1 MSTLLERIKPLRLY
15 KTKLRYPI
23 LNPNNNTTGS
33 IVFILANS
41 VANTIDFLKTNNI
54 LINTNNSFKSYYT
67 EKDFQFIIDEA
78 TTRFEDGESKLHS
91 IIEST
96 QGEADP
102 YMNDM
107 YMVINHEND
116 LSTKLYYPDMVEE
129 LIFNEDFKITQNY
142 PMIFRRLLYEKRI
155 RNQKELFAI
164 YKQVKSELKF
174 IKFTYASLK
183 QYKNKNLIL
192 DWSYYTNLFNDNNN
206 FKLDKGIDLFHHLMT
221 KFIDDKRLSEYKRRT
236 VIIPVQY
243 WEKEGVNIFD
253 FKENINPLSMIAR
266 LIKKRNNLT
275 EYWENTDFLFMSKNM
290 YFKTDFT
297 NFSLKEL
304 YKFIILTNKLLKDD
318 IEEAEDAPNV
328 EEETVVEKE
337 KQQDETGTKKS
348 TSTVSN
354 KKPKEEKYEEPE
366 KVPAENP
373 DEDWIKSVILDLQEE
388 PTTKINEARKQ
399 RMEELDKKYD
409 ETEIDGKKVKT
420 ILSNYYS
427 KPRVLKKE
435 SIPVDSINEEWK
447 EIKSLDFNKAYD
459 IDEDIVAILKSFR
472 FKSRPLSVVSMT
484 KEDTSTFEDYVFTL
498 KVTFEDINGTRSNIA
513 IDIPKFINNRLMK
526 LRGNTKNI
534 NGTIML
540 LPIIKTDEDTAQ
552 IVTSYRKIFISRV
565 NPSNGSKSTKGVSK
579 LTKALSK
586 INNIEGCKVKV
597 FEGDNS
603 FICAKYDLPIEYRD
617 LAGLYSRI
625 SLDDGS
631 YVLFDYDKAQQLPV
645 DSKYNP
651 KIHIIYGYDA
661 KTKKAVYS
669 IKDNMSYTIG
679 NFIADKDKKFGELY
693 AISKP
698 SDKLSYSEASIMST
712 KIPVIVVMAF
722 SEGLQKSMDKA
733 KIKYKFS
740 ESRPKIT
747 DTESYIRFKDGYLI
761 YNDEKPE
768 DSLLMS
774 GLSKCDLSQ
783 YSIKDINN
791 KSTWLD
797 MLDLFGG
804 RIKADGLDNFYDCE
818 FDPMSIDICKKYD
831 LPYDYI
837 EALAYASSLLAST
850 NYNRHSD
857 ISGNRIRTNEIVA
870 GYLYQELCKSYG
882 DYANKSKRT
891 GKGVK
896 FTIKQSAVID
906 ALMSDPGF
914 ADFSVNNA
922 ILEAESM
929 NTMSF
934 KGLSGMNSDRAYT
947 LDKRIYND
955 SMLGVLSMSTG
966 FANTSGISR
975 QTTINSNIN
984 DTRGILG
991 TTDKKDLTTLKTL
1004 SIYEALAPYAT
1015 THDDPIRTAMGFTQ
1029 TKSHQ
1034 MRVKSSDPNL
1044 ITYGMDEALPYFT
1057 SNIFSY
1063 KFDGVKG
1070 KVLDVTDD
1078 FVIYEKIDENNK
1090 KTHHM
1095 INIKDTVE
1103 KNSDGGFYVTVKL
1116 KPTVKKG
1123 DILKPNQI
1131 MAYDP
1136 TSYSKALAT
1145 DKKSNAI
1152 SYNIGTLSKVAIM
1165 CTDEAYEDSSI
1176 ITDRLV
1182 DALTSFYC
1190 VEKNFGIKANA
1201 NVFDMVK
1208 VGQPVEEGQPLIVFQ
1223 NAFDDQD
1230 ANILLKNL
1238 TDDETELLNDFGRI
1252 QIRSKITGIIQDIK
1266 IYRTCDI
1273 DELSPSLKKIV
1284 TNYESNIKLRKKY
1297 LLNNGVDELEIN
1309 NVLDPTQKSE
1319 QVGKLKNLDN
1329 GVMFCFYIRCADK
1342 MGVGDKL
1349 VYNTAIKGVV
1359 KYLVPKGKEPFSD
1372 YRKNEEVDALLT
1384 SASVNA
1390 RMTPS
1395 VITCGALNKLIV
1407 ELTRQCKDILG
1418 IKWDYLTNKD
1428 NL

>member
-23 LNPNNNTTGS
+23 LNPSNNTTGS
-33 IVFILANS
+33 VVFILANS
-41 VANTIDFLKTNNI
+41 VANTIDFLKTNTV

-67 EKDFQFIIDEA
+67 EKDFQFIIDETA
-78 TTRFEDGESKLHS
+78 TRFQDGESKLHS
-91 IIEST
+91 IIESA
-96 QGEADP
+96 QGETDP
-102 YMNDM
+102 YINDM

-116 LSTKLYYPDMVEE
+116 LSTKLYYPDMVEK
-129 LIFNEDFKITQNY
+129 LIFDEDFKLTQNY
-142 PMIFRRLLYEKRI
+142 PMIFRRMLYQKRI
-155 RNQKELFAI
+155 RNQKDLFVI

-174 IKFTYASLK
+174 IKFAYPSLK
-183 QYKNKNLIL
+183 QYKDKNLIV
-192 DWSYYTNLFNDNNN
+192 DWSYYTNLFIDNNDY
-206 FKLDKGIDLFHHLMT
+206 KLDKGVDLFHHLMT
-221 KFIDDKRLSEYKRRT
+221 RFIDDKRLSNYKRRT
-236 VIIPVQY
+236 VIIPVNY

-275 EYWENTDFLFMSKNM
+275 DYWENTEFLFMSKHL
-290 YFKTDFT
+290 YFKTDFN

-304 YKFIILTNKLLKDD
+304 YRFIILTNKLLQDKV
-318 IEEAEDAPNV
+318 EEAEDAPEV
-328 EEETVVEKE
+328 EEAVTVEKE
-337 KQQDETGTKKS
+337 KEQTVTTSTTKS
-348 TSTVSN
+348 TS
-354 KKPKEEKYEEPE
+354 KQQPKEEKYEEPE

-373 DEDWIKSVILDLQEE
+373 DEDWIKSVVLDLQEE
-388 PTTKINEARKQ
+388 PVTKINEARRI
-399 RMEELDKKYD
+399 RMEELDKKYED
-409 ETEIDGKKVKT
+409 TEISGKKVKT

-427 KPRVLKKE
+427 KPRTLKKE
-435 SIPVDSINEEWK
+435 SIPIDSINEEWK
-447 EIKSLDFNKAYD
+447 EIKSLDFNKSYD
-459 IDEDIVAILKSFR
+459 IDEDIVAVFKSFR
-472 FKSRPLSVVSMT
+472 FKSRPLSIVSME
-484 KEDTSTFEDYVFTL
+484 KIDTSTFEDYIFTI

-513 IDIPKFINNRLMK
+513 IDVPKFINNRLMK
-526 LRGNTKNI
+526 LRGNTKTI
-534 NGTIML
+534 NGTIRL
-540 LPIIKTDEDTAQ
+540 LPIIKTDENTAQ
-552 IVTSYRKIFISRV
+552 IVTSYRKIFISRI

-586 INNIEGCKVKV
+586 INTVEGCKVIV

-625 SLDDGS
+625 TMNDGS
-631 YVLFDYDKAQQLPV
+631 YVLFDYDKAQQLPI
-645 DSKYNP
+645 DNKYNSNL
-651 KIHIIYGYDA
+651 HIIFGYDA
-661 KTKKAVYS
+661 KTKKAVYCE
-669 IKDNMSYTIG
+669 KNNLSYSIG
-679 NFIADKDKKFGELY
+679 NFISDRDKVFGELY
-693 AISKP
+693 ALSKP

-712 KIPVIVVMAF
+712 RIPVIVVMAF
-722 SEGLQKSMDKA
+722 SEGLQKAMDKA

-768 DSLLMS
+768 DSLLMT
-774 GLSKCDLSQ
+774 GLSKCDLSK

-818 FDPMSIDICKKYD
+818 FDPMSIDICKKYK

-850 NYNRHSD
+850 SYNKHSD
-857 ISGNRIRTNEIVA
+857 ISGNRIITNEIVA
-870 GYLYQELCKSYG
+870 DYLYQELCKSYG
-882 DYANKSKRT
+882 EYANKSKRT

-896 FTIKQSAVID
+896 FTIKQSALID
-906 ALMSDPGF
+906 ALMADPGF
-914 ADFSVNNA
+914 SDFSVNNA
-922 ILEAESM
+922 ILEAEAM

-966 FANTSGISR
+966 FANTVGISR

-984 DTRGILG
+984 DTRGILE
-991 TTDKKDLTTLKTL
+991 TNNKDNLNTLNTL
-1004 SIYEALAPYAT
+1004 SIYEALAPYST

-1029 TKSHQ
+1029 TRSHQ

-1070 KVLDVTDD
+1070 KVIDVTDD
-1078 FVIYEKIDENNK
+1078 FIIYEKIDKDNK
-1090 KTHHM
+1090 KSRHL

-1123 DILKPNQI
+1123 ETLKPNQI

-1136 TSYSKALAT
+1136 TSYSKSLAS
-1145 DKKSNAI
+1145 DKKSDNI

-1176 ITDRLV
+1176 INERLV

-1190 VEKNFGIKANA
+1190 VEKNFSVKANA
-1201 NVFDMVK
+1201 NIFDMVK
-1208 VGQPVEEGQPLIVFQ
+1208 VGDQVEEGQPLVVFQ

-1238 TDDETELLNDFGRI
+1238 ADDEIDLLNDFGRI
-1252 QIRSKITGIIQDIK
+1252 QVRSKLTGVIQDIK

-1297 LLNNGVDELEIN
+1297 LANNGVDEFEIN
-1309 NVLDPTQKSE
+1309 STLEPTQKSE
-1319 QVGKLKNLDN
+1319 QVGKLKNLDS

-1349 VYNTAIKGVV
+1349 TYNTAIKGVV
-1359 KYLVPKGKEPFSD
+1359 KYLIPTGKEPYSE
-1372 YRKNEEVDALLT
+1372 YRKDEEVDALLT

-1418 IKWDYLTNKD
+1418 IKWDYLKNKD